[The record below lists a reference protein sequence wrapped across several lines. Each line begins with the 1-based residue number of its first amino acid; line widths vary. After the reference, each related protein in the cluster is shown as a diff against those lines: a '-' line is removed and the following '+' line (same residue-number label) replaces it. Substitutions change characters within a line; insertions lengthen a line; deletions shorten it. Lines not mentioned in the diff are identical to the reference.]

1 MFPLDSYN
9 MDKYIFDEA
18 FQTWENYLSNIKKL
32 LNQTCNATNDITF
45 EDKNNKIDKSD
56 LSNISDSISY
66 EEKDEGLFSNDDE
79 NANDYL

>member
-1 MFPLDSYN
+1 MFPLDSSN

-32 LNQTCNATNDITF
+32 LNQKCNATNDITF
-45 EDKNNKIDKSD
+45 EEKNNKIDKAD